1 MPVAARLAAFY
12 FAYFAYAGAFVPYFP
27 LYLAGRGYDARQIA
41 LVLALPAIA
50 RTFAPAFWGWL
61 ADRSGAWRGIAVFSC
76 AALVA
81 SFALMPFAAGLAE
94 LALLVAAMSVLSA
107 GALPLVEAITLTALT
122 GRSGRY
128 GPVRLWGSI
137 GFIAGVLAIGSWLD
151 ARAVDTLPAMLLVL
165 SLAALLVSLLLPRRT
180 PARVTDRGE
189 ELGAELARPAIRAL
203 LAAGFCMAVA
213 HGALYA
219 FFTLHLERLGYA
231 GATIGALWTLGVLAE
246 IAVFL
251 YLPAIFRRFKLST
264 ILLVSFLCAALRFA
278 AIGWA
283 SQLLVVL
290 VLAQVLHAFTF
301 GAYHAASVAS
311 VHRLFPAS
319 AHGQGQA
326 LFSSLSYGAGGAAGM
341 LLAGWTWDAGGP
353 SLAFSCAGL
362 VAALGAVLVVRIR
375 RAGM

>member
-12 FAYFAYAGAFVPYFP
+12 FAYFAYVGAFVPYFP

-76 AALVA
+76 ATLFAG
-81 SFALMPFAAGLAE
+81 FALMPFATGLAGLAM
-94 LALLVAAMSVLSA
+94 LVAAMSVLSA
-107 GALPLVEAITLTALT
+107 GALPLVEAITLTSLA

-137 GFIAGVLAIGSWLD
+137 GFIAGVLALGSWLD
-151 ARAVDTLPAMLLVL
+151 AHSVDSLPATLLAL

-180 PARVTDRGE
+180 PARPADMGE
-189 ELGAELARPAIRAL
+189 ALGAELRRPAIRAL

-219 FFTLHLERLGYA
+219 FFTLHLERLGYP
-231 GATIGALWTLGVLAE
+231 GTTIGALWTLGVLAE

-251 YLPAIFRRFKLST
+251 YLPAIFRRFALST
-264 ILLVSFLCAALRFA
+264 ILLASFLCAALRFV

-283 SQLLVVL
+283 SELLVVL
-290 VLAQVLHAFTF
+290 VLAQLLHALTF

-311 VHRLFPAS
+311 VHRLFPDA
-319 AHGQGQA
+319 AHGRGQA

-341 LLAGWTWDAGGP
+341 LLAGWAWEAGGAA
-353 SLAFSCAGL
+353 LAFTCAGGVAL
-362 VAALGAVLVVRIR
+362 LGAALVMRLR
-375 RAGM
+375 RAGL

>member
-1 MPVAARLAAFY
+1 MPVPARLAAFY
-12 FAYFAYAGAFVPYFP
+12 FAYFAYVGAFVPYFP

-50 RTFAPAFWGWL
+50 RTFAPTIWGWL

-94 LALLVAAMSVLSA
+94 LAMLVAAMSVLSA
-107 GALPLVEAITLTALT
+107 GALPLVEAITLSALS
-122 GRSGRY
+122 GRSGSY

-137 GFIAGVLAIGSWLD
+137 GFIAGVLAIGAWLD
-151 ARAVDTLPAMLLVL
+151 ARPVDSLPTTLLAL
-165 SLAALLVSLLLPRRT
+165 SFAALLVSLLLPRRS
-180 PARVTDRGE
+180 PARIATAAE
-189 ELGAELARPAIRAL
+189 EPGAELARPAIRAL

-246 IAVFL
+246 IVVFL
-251 YLPAIFRRFKLST
+251 YLPAIFRRFALST
-264 ILLVSFLCAALRFA
+264 ILLASFLCAALRFA
-278 AIGWA
+278 AIGWT
-283 SQLLVVL
+283 SELLVML
-290 VLAQVLHAFTF
+290 VLAQLLHALTF

-311 VHRLFPAS
+311 IHRLFPAA
-319 AHGQGQA
+319 AHGRGQA

-341 LLAGWTWDAGGP
+341 LLAGWAWEAGGAA
-353 SLAFSCAGL
+353 LAFSSAGGVAL
-362 VAALGAVLVVRIR
+362 LGAALVLRLR
-375 RAGM
+375 RAGL

>member
-290 VLAQVLHAFTF
+290 VLAQVLHALTF